1 MTDADKQA
9 VAQHSVQYALDHDVI
24 GIGTGST
31 VDAFIAALA
40 NAPHRLQGAVTTS
53 TRSAALLQ
61 QHGIPVLSLNATGTL
76 PVYID
81 GADEVN
87 AWGYCIKGG
96 GGALTQEKI
105 VASASQQFVCMVTA
119 QKMVTTLGAFP
130 LAIEVLD
137 MARSYVA
144 RQILAMG
151 GDPVYREGFVTDN
164 GHVILDV
171 YGLDLADAAGVS
183 SQLNHIAGV
192 VAHGLFVQTPAQIIV
207 VGEAQGVVVH
217 NAKPSMASPTG

>member
-1 MTDADKQA
+1 MQQDLKQA
-9 VAQHSVQYALDHDVI
+9 AATHALQYVLDHDVI

-31 VDAFIAALA
+31 VDLFIAALGK
-40 NAPHRLQGAVTTS
+40 APHRLKGAVTTS
-53 TRSAALLQ
+53 KRSAALLQ
-61 QHGIPVLSLNATGTL
+61 QQGIPVLQLNSTGTL

-87 AWGYCIKGG
+87 AWGHCIKGG

-105 VASASQQFVCMVTA
+105 VASASRRFVCVVDAT
-119 QKMVTTLGAFP
+119 KVVPTLGTFP

-137 MARSYVA
+137 VARSHVA

-171 YGLDLADAAGVS
+171 YGLDLTNAAQVS
-183 SQLNHIAGV
+183 TQLNQIAGV
-192 VAHGLFVQTPAQIIV
+192 VAHGLFVATPAHVVV
-207 VGEAQGVVVH
+207 VGDAAGVKVLT
-217 NAKPSMASPTG
+217 PTQPA